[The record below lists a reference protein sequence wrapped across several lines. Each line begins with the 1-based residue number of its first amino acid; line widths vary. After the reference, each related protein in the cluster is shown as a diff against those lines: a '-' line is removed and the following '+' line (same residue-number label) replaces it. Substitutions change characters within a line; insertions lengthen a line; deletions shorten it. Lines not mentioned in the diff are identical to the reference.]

1 MAGFQLLNFYPSRI
15 SNTFIWFFCLFLCT
29 SLSTNGQVEI
39 RTDPTGVQVL
49 NSKDEVIGK
58 TPYKINK
65 SGSFPMNLKIYTE
78 GFDTTFIT
86 YGSFKNEQFFFSEA
100 LLKCDPCRADLV
112 TPSAESKSVERD
124 GVLKLRKEFS
134 ERDQLLMV
142 AVDTPKIAMAEN
154 AMLGT
159 INGSKKYRNDDE
171 ISRITG
177 FVHNIDNQLLYA
189 FENAGILASFYK
201 IDKKDRVNLYKPKII
216 FKPVIKNTSFQLK
229 GKMLRD
235 YTGPCQVDCDWQISL
250 ISNPAKVIATIPL
263 KTSFYRTSDNYELI
277 IHQMIWESQRDLVE
291 IDTLFSYLVKI
302 EKDYLINSKTEPIS
316 ITPAAPLKFTNSK
329 EMIKEAS
336 KAVVIVEEKDG
347 YGSGFFVSPDGFII
361 TNYHVVS
368 SEKDIKVKLPNGDK
382 LPAEIVRINNDF
394 DLALLKVAFKPE
406 ISLNFESKSDVSDE
420 IYAIGTPL
428 GKNLGQTITKGII
441 SGYRDFNGVR
451 LIQTDVSINE
461 GSSGGPLLNENGKV
475 LGMATMKAKGAGIEG
490 IGFGIPAS
498 IILEKLNISF
508 K

>member
-1 MAGFQLLNFYPSRI
+1 MLINQYLIAKFDLLRNRFI
-15 SNTFIWFFCLFLCT
+15 STLCFLIFIVQG
-29 SLSTNGQVEI
+29 SLGQI
-39 RTDPTGVQVL
+39 HLKTDPSGANVI
-49 NSKDEVIGK
+49 NSKNEIIGK
-58 TPYKINK
+58 TPFLINK
-65 SGSFPMNLKIYTE
+65 SFSFPLNLKLQLEDY
-78 GFDTTFIT
+78 DTTFIT
-86 YGSFKNEQFFFSEA
+86 YNNFKNEQFFFSEA
-100 LLKCDPCRADLV
+100 LVKCDPCRADLSAPV
-112 TPSAESKSVERD
+112 TESKSVERD
-124 GVLKLRKEFS
+124 GILKLRKEFP

-142 AVDTPKIAMAEN
+142 AVDTPKIAMPDDAL
-154 AMLGT
+154 LGT
-159 INGSKKYRNDDE
+159 VNGSKKFRNDDE
-171 ISRITG
+171 ISRLTG

-201 IDKKDRVNLYKPKII
+201 TDKKDRVNLYKPKII

-235 YTGPCQVDCDWQISL
+235 YTGPCNVECDWQVSL
-250 ISNPAKVIATIPL
+250 ISDPAKVIATFPL

-291 IDTLFSYLVKI
+291 IDSLFDYLIKI
-302 EKDYLINSKTEPIS
+302 EKEYLNNSKTEQVTIA
-316 ITPAAPLKFTNSK
+316 PAVPFKFTNSK
-329 EMIKEAS
+329 EMIREAS

-347 YGSGFFVSPDGFII
+347 YGSGYFISPEGYIV
-361 TNYHVVS
+361 TNYHVIS

-394 DLALLKVAFKPE
+394 DLALIKVAYKPE
-406 ISLNFESKSDVSDE
+406 NCLIFESKSDVSDE

-490 IGFGIPAS
+490 IGFGIPSS
-498 IILEKLNISF
+498 IILEKLNIRF